1 MEELLLILFH
11 VLFEVVLQ
19 ILIELPFDWFVGM
32 RESKAPQDSR
42 PGQWYFVSILL
53 GGGVGVLS
61 LWVFPNSFIKS
72 SGGRIAYLVFAPLIS
87 AGCALLLSRIRVARS
102 KDWIN
107 PRLHALC
114 AFWFA
119 LVLTIIRF
127 TYVHRQ

>member
-11 VLFEVVLQ
+11 FLFEVVLQ
-19 ILIELPFDWFVGM
+19 ILIELPFDWLVGM
-32 RESKAPQDSR
+32 RESRAPQDSSSGR
-42 PGQWYFVSILL
+42 WYFISLLL
-53 GGGVGVLS
+53 GGAVGALS
-61 LWVFPNSFIKS
+61 LWVFPDSFIKS
-72 SGGRIAYLVFAPLIS
+72 SGGRVAYLVFAPLIS
-87 AGCALLLSRIRVARS
+87 AGCVLLLSRFRVARS